1 LVHVLF
7 DDEIFSTQVYGGI
20 SRYFTELI
28 GGLAAVSDIEVR
40 LPFGLTVNRHL
51 VASPHFKGRMLAGGR
66 TVPGG
71 RTLTR
76 TVNRGA
82 VSRALARHDYDVVHA
97 TLYDPALVRR
107 IGQAKLVV
115 TVHDMVPEL
124 MPEAVG
130 GISAHFSHFKEMM
143 VRRADGVVAVSAT
156 TAADVARLLQRP
168 VETVTVIHHG
178 ISDEMRWK
186 PEFGHAPGLPERFFL
201 CVGQRRAYKN
211 FAAVAPALA
220 GLLRSE
226 PDLAVVCFGGSPFT
240 EQETAPF
247 EGAGVASRLIAMG
260 GDDRALASIY
270 ARALALVYPSSY
282 EGFGMP
288 ILEAM
293 INGCPV
299 LVQRLSCLP
308 EIAGDA
314 ALYFDAKQEHETTE
328 LLRCVARDT
337 DLRRQFADAG
347 IRRAA
352 SFTWQRCADQHAALY
367 RRLAS

>member
-1 LVHVLF
+1 
-7 DDEIFSTQVYGGI
+7 
-20 SRYFTELI
+20 LI
-28 GGLAAVSDIEVR
+28 
-40 LPFGLTVNRHL
+40 T
-51 VASPHFKGRMLAGGR
+51 GRGGR
-66 TVPGG
+66 
-71 RTLTR
+71 
-76 TVNRGA
+76 
-82 VSRALARHDYDVVHA
+82 RALGRYDYDIVHA
-97 TLYDPALVRR
+97 TLYDPTLSSR
-107 IGQAKLVV
+107 IGRAKLVV
-115 TVHDMVPEL
+115 TVHDMVPEI

-130 GISAHFSHFKEMM
+130 GISEHFSHFKETLI
-143 VRRADGVVAVSAT
+143 RRADGIVAVSAT
-156 TAADVARLLQRP
+156 TAADMARLLQRP
-168 VETVTVIHHG
+168 VETASVIYHG

-186 PEFGHAPGLPERFFL
+186 PEFGHAPALPERFFL

-220 GLLRSE
+220 SVLRSE

-247 EGAGVASRLIAMG
+247 ETAGVRSRLIATG
-260 GDDRALASIY
+260 GDDRALASVY
-270 ARALALVYPSSY
+270 TRALALVYPSRY

-293 INGCPV
+293 ANGCPV

-314 ALYFDAKQEHETTE
+314 ALYFDAAQEEETRN
-328 LLRCVARDT
+328 LLRRVARDSA
-337 DLRRQFADAG
+337 LRRHFADAG

-367 RRLAS
+367 RSLAS